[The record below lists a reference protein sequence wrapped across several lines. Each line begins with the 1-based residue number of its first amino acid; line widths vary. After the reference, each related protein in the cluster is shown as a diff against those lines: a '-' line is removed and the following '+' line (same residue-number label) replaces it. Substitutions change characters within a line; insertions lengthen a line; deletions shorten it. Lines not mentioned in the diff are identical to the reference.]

1 MGVVIGYDASNV
13 GEGPSHPG
21 QKTPTHEHSQGL
33 RMGEGAHDADVPD
46 IAMICHGVLRAGR
59 EVEIC

>member
-1 MGVVIGYDASNV
+1 MDMMPLMWEKARPTQVRR
-13 GEGPSHPG
+13 HP
-21 QKTPTHEHSQGL
+21 HEHSQGL